1 MSPSLFASYPNFVKL
16 PRFVCVCVCV
26 SVGVYFLFCFKK
38 CIEFFEK
45 RKGLNLL

>member
-16 PRFVCVCVCV
+16 PRFVCVYV
-26 SVGVYFLFCFKK
+26 SVGVYFLFCFKYK
-38 CIEFFEK
+38 GFFKK